1 MNSQE
6 RLEKI
11 ISLMERDDSIDA
23 PQDSLRWAKNLFAV
37 RSAEPSTLQRWIAV
51 LVSELAPGRPAFGER
66 SAAAGKARQLLYQAG
81 DAAVEVVITPRGKAF
96 ELKGQFLGEFQEGS
110 SAVLSSADS
119 MLECRLSELGGFTF
133 EKVAKGNYDL
143 VVRTEAGEFA
153 VEGLAVG

>member
-11 ISLMERDDSIDA
+11 ISLIERDDSIDA

-37 RSAEPSTLQRWIAV
+37 RATEPSTLRRWVAV

-81 DAAVEVVITPRGKAF
+81 DAAVEVEITPRGRAF
-96 ELKGQFLGEFQEGS
+96 EVKGQFLGEFQEGS
-110 SAVLSSADS
+110 AAVLSSGES
-119 MLECRLSELGGFTF
+119 RLECGLSELGGFTF

-143 VVRTEAGEFA
+143 IVRTDAGEFA

>member
-37 RSAEPSTLQRWIAV
+37 RAAEPSTLRRWVAV

-81 DAAVEVVITPRGKAF
+81 DAAVEVEITPRGKAF
-96 ELKGQFLGEFQEGS
+96 EVKGQFLGEFQEGS
-110 SAVLSSADS
+110 AVVLSSGES
-119 MLECRLSELGGFTF
+119 RLECGLSELGGFTF
-133 EKVAKGNYDL
+133 EKVAKGSYDL

>member
-23 PQDSLRWAKNLFAV
+23 PQDTLRWAKNLFAV
-37 RSAEPSTLQRWIAV
+37 RAAEPGTLRRWIAV

-81 DAAVEVVITPRGKAF
+81 DAAFEVEITPKGKSF
-96 ELKGQFLGEFQEGS
+96 ELNGQFLGEFQEGS
-110 SAVLSSADS
+110 IAVLSSEDGS
-119 MLECRLSELGGFTF
+119 SECGLSEVGGFIF
-133 EKVAKGNYDL
+133 DKVAKGNYDL